1 MEGTSSNDNG
11 FVKKIVWVVILLVA
25 VWGIYSFSTKSSQK
39 ETGPIKIGFIG
50 PLSGDAAS
58 VGEPIKNGV
67 ELAVK
72 EINANGG
79 IDGRQIE
86 AVYED
91 GKCNGKDAASV
102 AQKLV
107 NIDKVKYIVG
117 GICSPEAFAF
127 YPITTVAKVFT
138 IMPGASAP
146 KLSGVS
152 PFLMRN
158 NPNDNLVGVALAD
171 FLVKSYKNVYT
182 ITEQTEFAQ
191 GIEAVFLAQSQKVNL
206 VSVGVQGFESKTTD
220 FRSILLKVKEV
231 NPDVVFIN
239 VQTPPNLLKIAQQAR
254 QLGIKSQFISTS
266 FGPDPAVQAAGSS
279 VEGMIFADAPG
290 LASDGAGKELFTKYK
305 NAYGKDPS
313 YAFYVGAAYDA
324 VYLVSKAISS
334 VGDDTNKVQEYMHKV
349 SNYVGTIGT
358 YSFDKNGDIVGIVP
372 IFEKIVNGKL
382 VRI

>member
-1 MEGTSSNDNG
+1 MESSKSG
-11 FVKKIVWVVILLVA
+11 GVKVVIWVVIALLV
-25 VWGIYSFSTKSSQK
+25 VFGIYSVLKKSTPT

-58 VGEPIKNGV
+58 VGEPIKNGA

-79 IDGRQIE
+79 VNGRQIE
-86 AVYED
+86 MIYED
-91 GKCNGKDAASV
+91 GACNGKNAASV

-117 GICSPEAFAF
+117 GICSPEAFGF
-127 YPITTVAKVFT
+127 YPIAVAAKVFT
-138 IMPGASAP
+138 LMPGASAP

-152 PFLMRN
+152 PFVMRN

-191 GIEAVFLAQSQKVNL
+191 GIEAVFLAQMQKNNL
-206 VSVGVQGFESKTTD
+206 TNSGQQGFDSKTTD
-220 FRSILLKVKEV
+220 FRSILLKVKEA

-239 VQTPPNLLKIAQQAR
+239 VQTPPSLLRIAQQAR
-254 QLGIKSQFISTS
+254 QLGIKSQFVSTS
-266 FGPDPAVQAAGSS
+266 FGPDPAVQSGGSA

-290 LASDGAGKELFTKYK
+290 LASEGKGKDLINKYK
-305 NAYGKDPS
+305 VAYGKDPS

-358 YSFDKNGDIVGIVP
+358 YSFDKNGDIMGIIP
-372 IFEKIVNGKL
+372 IFEKIVGGKL

>member
-1 MEGTSSNDNG
+1 MESSKSSG
-11 FVKKIVWVVILLVA
+11 VKIVTWMVIALLVIF
-25 VWGIYSFSTKSSQK
+25 GIYSVVKKSTPI
-39 ETGPIKIGFIG
+39 ETGPVKIGFIG

-58 VGEPIKNGV
+58 VGEPIRNGV

-72 EINANGG
+72 EINKNGG

-86 AVYED
+86 IIYED
-91 GKCNGKDAASV
+91 GKCSGKDAATV

-107 NIDKVKYIVG
+107 NLDKVKYIVG

-127 YPITTVAKVFT
+127 YPITTAAKVFT

-152 PFLMRN
+152 PYLMRN

-171 FLVKSYKNVYT
+171 FLVKSYKSVYT

-191 GIEAVFLAQSQKVNL
+191 GIEAVFLAQVQKNNL
-206 VSVGVQGFESKTTD
+206 ANVGVQGFESKTTD
-220 FRSILLKVKEV
+220 FRSILLKVKEA

-239 VQTPPNLLKIAQQAR
+239 VQVPSNLLKIAQQAR
-254 QLGIKSQFISTS
+254 QLGIKSQFVSTA
-266 FGPDPAVQAAGSS
+266 FGPDPTVQAAGSS
-279 VEGMIFADAPG
+279 VEDMIFADAPG

-305 NAYGKDPS
+305 IAYGKDPA
-313 YAFYVGAAYDA
+313 YAFYVGAAYDG
-324 VYLVSKAISS
+324 VYLLSKAISS
-334 VGDDTNKVQEYMHKV
+334 VGDDTEKVQKYMHSVK
-349 SNYVGTIGT
+349 NYTGTIGT
-358 YSFDKNGDIVGIVP
+358 YSFDNNGDITGIIP